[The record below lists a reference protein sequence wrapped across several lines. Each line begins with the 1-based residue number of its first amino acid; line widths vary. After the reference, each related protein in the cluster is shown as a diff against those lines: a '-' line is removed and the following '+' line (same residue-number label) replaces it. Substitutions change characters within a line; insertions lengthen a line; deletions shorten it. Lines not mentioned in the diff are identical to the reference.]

1 MKSPAWSTAS
11 VTPMLIAALAA
22 CPPAAARAQG
32 PARVEYS
39 LIGTVT
45 SVDAEPVASADVSIE
60 ARGNRPLRRVQ
71 SDSAGRFT
79 ATGLLEVPSVVRIRA
94 FGFVPRT
101 VAVPEPGTSHQT
113 SLTITL
119 ERVATELSNMSVTAA
134 APDSDSKLSDYRDRK
149 ATNSFARF
157 IDGDEIARRKPPFVS
172 EMLRGIGG
180 VSLIAEGRMGNV
192 VHIRGCTPL
201 VWVDGVRMPGAQL
214 DEVAAPEDVAAI
226 EIYNSFAGIPARY
239 FDRAARCG
247 TILVWLRT

>member
-11 VTPMLIAALAA
+11 IAPILFEVLAA
-22 CPPAAARAQG
+22 CFPARSAAQG
-32 PARVEYS
+32 AGEYS
-39 LIGTVT
+39 LIGTIT
-45 SVDAEPVASADVSIE
+45 SADAEPVAGAEVTIRS
-60 ARGNRPLRRVQ
+60 RGDRELRQVQ
-71 SDSAGRFT
+71 SDSLGHFA
-79 ATGLLEVPSVVRIRA
+79 AAHLADIPSAVRVRA
-94 FGFVPRT
+94 FGFIART
-101 VAVPEPGTSHQT
+101 VQVPEPGESHRV
-113 SLTITL
+113 SMAVTL
-119 ERVATELSNMSVTAA
+119 ERAAAQLSNMAVTAA
-134 APDSDSKLSDYRDRK
+134 APDSDSKLADYRERK

-157 IDGDEIARRKPPFVS
+157 IDGDEILRRKPPFVS

-192 VHIRGCTPL
+192 VQIRGCTPL

-247 TILVWLRT
+247 TILVWLRS

>member
-11 VTPMLIAALAA
+11 VTPMLFVVLAA
-22 CPPAAARAQG
+22 CCPALSSAQG
-32 PARVEYS
+32 PGEYS
-39 LIGTVT
+39 LIGTIT
-45 SVDAEPVASADVSIE
+45 STDAEPVAGAQVTIQS
-60 ARGNRPLRRVQ
+60 RGDRELRQVQ
-71 SDSAGRFT
+71 SDSLGHFA
-79 ATGLLEVPSVVRIRA
+79 ATHLADVPSAVRVRA
-94 FGFVPRT
+94 LGFVART
-101 VAVPEPGTSHQT
+101 MEVPEPGASHRV
-113 SLTITL
+113 SVAVTL
-119 ERVATELSNMSVTAA
+119 ERAVAQLSNMSVTAA
-134 APDSDSKLSDYRDRK
+134 APDSDSKLADYRERK

-157 IDGDEIARRKPPFVS
+157 IDGDEILRRKPPFVS

-247 TILVWLRT
+247 TILVWLRS